1 MGVGIT
7 ELIILSV
14 LAVFVA
20 GIVVAVRVIWRQQRK
35 AREFGYASLAAYL
48 RAAPRTDAERRDAVD
63 LALQGAVICLLGVIF
78 PPLLLVGL
86 FPCFYGTRKVVYAS
100 MGLGMLDDADPTHRD
115 G

>member
-1 MGVGIT
+1 M
-7 ELIILSV
+7 
-14 LAVFVA
+14 
-20 GIVVAVRVIWRQQRK
+20 
-35 AREFGYASLAAYL
+35 
-48 RAAPRTDAERRDAVD
+48 D